1 MMSTMKKIIL
11 TILTPLAFLLVLAA
25 SMYVGRE
32 RIISKQKVSEPPPAQ
47 GTVILAFGDSLTAGY
62 GLPYADSYPA
72 QLERHL
78 RDRNISVSVLNS
90 GISGDTTAGGARR
103 IAWVLEN
110 GKPSIVLVG
119 LGGNDALRA
128 TDPGETERN
137 LRAIVKE
144 IKDFGATPVLLGM
157 RAPQN
162 LGKAYRDQFDSLY
175 ARIAQEESIPLVPFM
190 LDGIAL
196 VPELNLPDG
205 IHPTRNGYELMVNQ
219 NIMPVLSPLLPGSE

>member
-1 MMSTMKKIIL
+1 MRKTLLWLII
-11 TILTPLAFLLVLAA
+11 PLITLLSIALAA
-25 SMYVGRE
+25 RLGRDV
-32 RIISKQKVSEPPPAQ
+32 ITSEPAPSDDQ
-47 GTVILAFGDSLTAGY
+47 EQLVILAFGDSLTAGY

-72 QLERHL
+72 LLEQKIEARG
-78 RDRNISVSVLNS
+78 IPVSVLNS
-90 GISGDTTAGGARR
+90 GVSGDTSAGGARR
-103 IAWVLEN
+103 IGWALQN

-144 IKDFGATPVLLGM
+144 IQDFGATPVLLGM

-162 LGKAYRDQFDSLY
+162 LGTSYRNRFDSIY
-175 ARIAQEESIPLVPFM
+175 ERIANETGIPLVPFM
-190 LDGIAL
+190 LQDIAL

-219 NIMPVLSPLLPGSE
+219 NILPVLSPLLPGLE

>member
-1 MMSTMKKIIL
+1 MRKTLLWLLIPLGIL
-11 TILTPLAFLLVLAA
+11 LCVALAA
-25 SMYVGRE
+25 RLGRNAIT
-32 RIISKQKVSEPPPAQ
+32 REPAPPETEAQ
-47 GTVILAFGDSLTAGY
+47 LVILAFGDSLTAGY

-72 QLERHL
+72 LLEEAIKERGL
-78 RDRNISVSVLNS
+78 SVSVLNS
-90 GISGDTTAGGARR
+90 GVSGDTSAGGARR
-103 IAWVLEN
+103 IGWALQN

-144 IKDFGATPVLLGM
+144 IRDFGATPVLLGM
-157 RAPQN
+157 KAPQN
-162 LGKAYRDQFDSLY
+162 LGSSYRSRFDSLY
-175 ARIAQEESIPLVPFM
+175 ERIADEAGIPLVPFM

-205 IHPTRNGYELMVNQ
+205 IHPTRKGYELMVSQ
-219 NIMPVLSPLLPGSE
+219 NIMPVLSPLLPDLE